1 MEDAAMVWTLQNME
15 NIDELALLCGH
26 ACILL
31 GNYNEAEKY
40 FLQSSEPVQ
49 ALYLRRDLM
58 QWEQAL
64 SLAQKLKP
72 DEIPFIA
79 REYAQQLEFTLDFF
93 INTIKC
99 SIINITF
106 HMVIIHLLHTIINT
120 IIHYYCYPT
129 TYFLQRIL

>member
-1 MEDAAMVWTLQNME
+1 MSNLVNIIFHQFYITNYCIKIHYMKFVAAIRVYRQMEDAAMVWTLQNME

-79 REYAQQLEFTLDFF
+79 KEYAQQLEFT
-93 INTIKC
+93 
-99 SIINITF
+99 
-106 HMVIIHLLHTIINT
+106 
-120 IIHYYCYPT
+120 
-129 TYFLQRIL
+129 